1 MWSYPNMI
9 PLSPTAIHAI
19 WEAVKSF
26 EFETMHGGF
35 PGQDV
40 RGKELKGRVLESM
53 KIFVRGAGF
62 EDAEILEEKLEG

>member
-9 PLSPTAIHAI
+9 PLSPPAILEI
-19 WEAVKSF
+19 WKAVKSF

-35 PGQDV
+35 LGQDV

-62 EDAEILEEKLEG
+62 EDAEVLGENLEN

>member
-1 MWSYPNMI
+1 MI

-19 WEAVKSF
+19 WKAVKPF
-26 EFETMHGGF
+26 NFETMHGGF

-40 RGKELKGRVLESM
+40 RGKELKARVLESM

-62 EDAEILEEKLEG
+62 ENVEVLGEKEQE